1 MNPETPSQDEKD
13 EITSLV
19 AKSAHE
25 LSTRGSFVT
34 RGLQDIRKSIQ
45 ADPSQLAEEAIK
57 LHSLG
62 KFTEAVAACD
72 SALGIDPDFDVVLL
86 QIKGASLAKQ
96 GRVLEGLEFIDK
108 ALGVDS
114 ENALSWYVKSRLL
127 QMANRTEERLECLR
141 RVVGIESSVRGAWKD
156 LGSCLLELGRYKEA
170 VDAFD
175 SGLRQN
181 PSDEDC
187 RSRKD
192 IALKELA
199 RSQQDVSE
207 HLQAADWN
215 HPTVILT
222 IGNWWTEPY
231 YHSPPFTDMRCF
243 NFVCHIQ
250 NISDREQC
258 LGKETAVFQRWKAT
272 GKMSFVAD
280 AVLLESPPEITL
292 PLQLAPKSACDA
304 VVLELLWPFPR
315 EKPDEDCVREIL
327 DDACETLGQ
336 DFEFGTVIMF
346 SRA

>member
-108 ALGVDS
+108 ALRVDS
-114 ENALSWYVKSRLL
+114 ENPLSWYVKSRLL

-141 RVVGIESSVRGAWKD
+141 RVVGIESSVKGAWKD

-187 RSRKD
+187 RSKKT
-192 IALKELA
+192 LHSKLA

-207 HLQAADWN
+207 
-215 HPTVILT
+215 PVTGT
-222 IGNWWTEPY
+222 I
-231 YHSPPFTDMRCF
+231 R
-243 NFVCHIQ
+243 
-250 NISDREQC
+250 R
-258 LGKETAVFQRWKAT
+258 
-272 GKMSFVAD
+272 
-280 AVLLESPPEITL
+280 
-292 PLQLAPKSACDA
+292 
-304 VVLELLWPFPR
+304 
-315 EKPDEDCVREIL
+315 
-327 DDACETLGQ
+327 
-336 DFEFGTVIMF
+336 
-346 SRA
+346 